1 MQYAA
6 ISIGTHPVWVCWI
19 PPPPYLLKSC
29 PLQGNEYLCP
39 KCRIHI
45 STDVVDNLY
54 DADVTQIFGEPVSLQ
69 VAKTYYE
76 IIRNPMDLSTMYQ
89 KANSGIYKSLQ
100 SLRDDF
106 ELMCLNAIT
115 FNKVSVT
122 GSIGC

>member
-1 MQYAA
+1 
-6 ISIGTHPVWVCWI
+6 
-19 PPPPYLLKSC
+19 
-29 PLQGNEYLCP
+29 
-39 KCRIHI
+39 
-45 STDVVDNLY
+45 
-54 DADVTQIFGEPVSLQ
+54 VTQIFIEPVSLQ

-115 FNKVSVT
+115 FNKVRLSRLLPLSSSPV
-122 GSIGC
+122 SYRGCCVGRR